1 MSAKSQVC
9 HKCKESRTITQF
21 ALDASKKGGRQNTCK
36 PCVNS
41 NRKPKAK
48 TQKTDLKKIIKK
60 DDLKTLK
67 KALEELSFETK
78 RSCGL
83 AAEENAVGIFKEYLP
98 ECGNITVALDKAIY
112 YEHKDLEKQKE
123 IVKLIIEKG
132 PNLEATGGC
141 FTDPL
146 YLMMTF
152 HHPDIGEMVIDANV
166 EPSVHFLAATH
177 STTELKKRLK
187 KDPFQ
192 VNAFLS
198 NGLTPIYCAVRSRL
212 GT

>member
-78 RSCGL
+78 RSCGS
-83 AAEENAVGIFKEYLP
+83 AAEEKTRILLN
-98 ECGNITVALDKAIY
+98 NKATTP
-112 YEHKDLEKQKE
+112 DLSYSC
-123 IVKLIIEKG
+123 
-132 PNLEATGGC
+132 PNRRC
-141 FTDPL
+141 
-146 YLMMTF
+146 
-152 HHPDIGEMVIDANV
+152 
-166 EPSVHFLAATH
+166 S
-177 STTELKKRLK
+177 
-187 KDPFQ
+187 
-192 VNAFLS
+192 
-198 NGLTPIYCAVRSRL
+198 
-212 GT
+212 